1 MGCHLHYEE
10 LEYIMKRHLTC
21 FLAALTIVSSPCVT
35 FGDEKKMADAAVE
48 IKTTGSGLRYRDDV
62 VGTGALAEAGKAVVV
77 HYTGWLN
84 DNDKPGTKF
93 DSSKDRNSPFQFNLG
108 AGQVIK
114 GWDEGVAGMKV
125 GGKRTLFIPSNLA
138 YGERGAGHIIG
149 PNAPLL
155 FEVEMIAVK

>member
-1 MGCHLHYEE
+1 MRLI
-10 LEYIMKRHLTC
+10 LLT
-21 FLAALTIVSSPCVT
+21 FLTACAVT
-35 FGDEKKMADAAVE
+35 AT
-48 IKTTGSGLRYRDDV
+48 TTGAHGETNTGTNKMEASKSQIMTTSSGLRYREDS
-62 VGTGALAEAGKAVVV
+62 VGTGAVAEKGKKVVV

-84 DNDKPGTKF
+84 DNDHPGTKF
-93 DSSKDRNSPFQFNLG
+93 DSSKDRNSPFQFTLG
-108 AGQVIK
+108 VGQVIA

-138 YGERGAGHIIG
+138 YGERGAGNIIG